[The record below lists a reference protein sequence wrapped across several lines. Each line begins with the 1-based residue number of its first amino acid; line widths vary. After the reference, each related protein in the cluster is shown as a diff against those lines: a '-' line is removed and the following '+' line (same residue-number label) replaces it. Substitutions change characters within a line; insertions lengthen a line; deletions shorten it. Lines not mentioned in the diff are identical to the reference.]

1 MNRNQYLPIW
11 FGEKKK
17 LLKKIFFPNKFV
29 EPFRQNWL
37 QIRTLNQKVN
47 IYKSSLSI
55 FLWTMEFWGKK
66 KKRQFETELYF
77 FSPPTH
83 PDNSNSMYKDLEV
96 VIVKIGTL

>member
-1 MNRNQYLPIW
+1 MDNGIL
-11 FGEKKK
+11 GK
-17 LLKKIFFPNKFV
+17 
-29 EPFRQNWL
+29 
-37 QIRTLNQKVN
+37 
-47 IYKSSLSI
+47 
-55 FLWTMEFWGKK
+55 KK